1 MISCFH
7 HRGRNNSFH
16 TLVNDCKLFLC
27 QCPLLYK
34 VTYRVAQFCYIYLSR
49 FFFVL
54 GHVKLRVTLKRAG
67 SWRWEGG
74 KYSVAS
80 TMTPASSTLRSFEAS
95 KEPLLLFS
103 CSQVETR
110 KPSVSL
116 CLLSRSTESSGS
128 WRFTTNKL
136 CSCSRVQWK
145 VFETFEFGSF
155 LNNSCS
161 WWLFGFLNCK
171 NNKSH
176 INYFLICFRMLFTA

>member
-1 MISCFH
+1 MSTSLQSYISLSSPVLLH
-7 HRGRNNSFH
+7 
-16 TLVNDCKLFLC
+16 L
-27 QCPLLYK
+27 PLK
-34 VTYRVAQFCYIYLSR
+34 V

-80 TMTPASSTLRSFEAS
+80 TMTPASSTLRSFEAK

-128 WRFTTNKL
+128 WRFTTNK
-136 CSCSRVQWK
+136 
-145 VFETFEFGSF
+145 FFFEFGSF